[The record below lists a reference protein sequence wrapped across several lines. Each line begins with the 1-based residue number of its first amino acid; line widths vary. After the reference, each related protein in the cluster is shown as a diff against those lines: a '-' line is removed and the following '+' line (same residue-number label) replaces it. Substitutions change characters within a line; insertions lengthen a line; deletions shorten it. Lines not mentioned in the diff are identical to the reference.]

1 MPVTGLFFL
10 PNQGAD
16 SSPTQDILA
25 RLTTHYN
32 PSPTGPWTLS
42 HRLFRETPSNAPPPA
57 NGPDRGKPPGPRYLQ
72 ILTLSHH
79 APRTHVTI
87 TTTHAPSQTRAGTPA
102 SSNIS
107 AEATSGEP
115 ATVISI
121 PQGASSEEFIQLMMS
136 KFGPL
141 WQLRQILNVVNGQ
154 AFEVGDFRVRV
165 GEVRQGGGG
174 GGQIGKGAVCEVEWV
189 GVEGEEEWEA
199 AGPVITGFWEGLGI
213 RGARRVFGV
222 PGLAKGEG
230 SVRQWCEVLRVRG

>member
-1 MPVTGLFFL
+1 M
-10 PNQGAD
+10 A
-16 SSPTQDILA
+16 
-25 RLTTHYN
+25 
-32 PSPTGPWTLS
+32 
-42 HRLFRETPSNAPPPA
+42 
-57 NGPDRGKPPGPRYLQ
+57 
-72 ILTLSHH
+72 
-79 APRTHVTI
+79 I

-107 AEATSGEP
+107 VEATSGEP

-154 AFEVGDFRVRV
+154 AFEIGDFRVRV
-165 GEVRQGGGG
+165 GEVKQGGGG

-213 RGARRVFGV
+213 RGARKVFHV